1 MAQSI
6 EDSVRQ
12 VRKIVRNIGG
22 IRSAPA
28 GVPENDQGIYP
39 FFVAWNGGGDIA
51 TRDNSFQTGLWTITG
66 QLHFSRADLFR
77 AEEFASKFPELI
89 VNELLSQ
96 TNYNLGG
103 YCETFGNIVVSNFRP
118 MAWGDIQ
125 TIGYEFTINRVK
137 INKTR
142 NT

>member
-12 VRKIVRNIGG
+12 VRKIVRNIQG

-39 FFVAWNGGGDIA
+39 FFVAWNGGGDIDA
-51 TRDNSFQTGLWTITG
+51 NDYSFQTGLWTITG
-66 QLHFSRADLFR
+66 QLHFSGKDLYR
-77 AEEFASKFPELI
+77 TEEFASKFPELI

-103 YCETFGNIVVSNFRP
+103 YCETFGNIVISNFHP
-118 MAWGDIQ
+118 MVWGEIK
-125 TIGYEFTINRVK
+125 TLGYEFAINRVK